1 MKARKHVINVSAKK
15 RSRSSRSRR
24 FGSPAATHRE
34 KAAHA
39 FLDASH
45 HAAEARKALLSGH
58 CAGALDQL
66 LIARGALEE
75 GRAHEESE
83 ERGGR
88 SGGRAERTVEKAVQ
102 AFADRCIRR

>member
-1 MKARKHVINVSAKK
+1 MSRRSKAHKG
-15 RSRSSRSRR
+15 RSSRR
-24 FGSPAATHRE
+24 FGSSAATHRE

-39 FLDASH
+39 FMDASH
-45 HAAEARKALLSGH
+45 HAAEARKALLGGH

-83 ERGGR
+83 ERGSHG
-88 SGGRAERTVEKAVQ
+88 GGRASANVEKAAN

>member
-1 MKARKHVINVSAKK
+1 MKARSGKAK
-15 RSRSSRSRR
+15 RSKSHRR

-39 FLDASH
+39 FMDASH

-58 CAGALDQL
+58 CGGALDQL

-88 SGGRAERTVEKAVQ
+88 GGDRAERTVEKATHE
-102 AFADRCIRR
+102 FADRCIRR

>member
-1 MKARKHVINVSAKK
+1 MSRKSSK
-15 RSRSSRSRR
+15 SRASRR

-39 FLDASH
+39 FMDASH
-45 HAAEARKALLSGH
+45 HAAETRKAVLSGH

-83 ERGGR
+83 ERGGH
-88 SGGRAERTVEKAVQ
+88 GGNRAERTVEKATHE
-102 AFADRCIRR
+102 FADHCIRR

>member
-1 MKARKHVINVSAKK
+1 MKTRSKK
-15 RSRSSRSRR
+15 RSRSRR
-24 FGSPAATHRE
+24 FGSSAAAHRE

-39 FLDASH
+39 FMDASH
-45 HAAEARKALLSGH
+45 HASEARKAVISGR

-88 SGGRAERTVEKAVQ
+88 GGGRAERTVEKA
-102 AFADRCIRR
+102 ASEFADRCIRK

>member
-1 MKARKHVINVSAKK
+1 VKARSKAKRTK
-15 RSRSSRSRR
+15 ASRSRR
-24 FGSPAATHRE
+24 FGSPVTAHRE

-39 FLDASH
+39 FMDASH
-45 HAAEARKALLSGH
+45 HAAEARKATLSGR

-88 SGGRAERTVEKAVQ
+88 GGDRAGRTVEKATRD
-102 AFADRCIRR
+102 FADRCIRK